1 MHLLYHSP
9 ITCRISIEKCS
20 VDSLQHI
27 CMLYAAWVVGRVK
40 HFTRYIV
47 RIPAE
52 TPNAYV
58 VDHLHIPAKTPTQV
72 AK

>member
-1 MHLLYHSP
+1 M
-9 ITCRISIEKCS
+9 
-20 VDSLQHI
+20 QHI